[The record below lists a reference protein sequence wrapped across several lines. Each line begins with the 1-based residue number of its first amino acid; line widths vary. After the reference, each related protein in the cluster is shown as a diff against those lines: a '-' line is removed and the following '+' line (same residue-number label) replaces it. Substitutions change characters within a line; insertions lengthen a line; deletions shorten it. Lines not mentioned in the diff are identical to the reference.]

1 MLTAYIFNLLVTD
14 RSFLMIKFNLVK
26 RSLDIEVVCMKSYVP
41 IISLILFLCGQS
53 YAQWERTNFPDTV
66 KINSLVII
74 GSNIF
79 AGTNG
84 AGIFV
89 STDNG
94 DTWNEKN
101 EGLQS
106 KIIHTIFINGTT
118 IFAGTE
124 TGASVSINN
133 GLSWNTINSGLPG
146 LGVWSFAVSSNASGD
161 TILFAGVW
169 NGIYTSTDNG
179 INWEAT
185 GLSNT
190 TMPVNSIVTDKDL
203 VIATSSFGGLFQSQ
217 DYGLTWKDISII
229 DNTTYIDKIIPVI
242 SLIKFSDQII
252 AGTIYGYFYHWNG
265 MGDFYSYSSI
275 SKLTLTISSFA
286 IRNDT
291 WFAGDLNG
299 YLYIYNSPLGWVPQ
313 SSVWLAHPIYSLA
326 LNDSYLFAGTNNGVW
341 RLWYPDT
348 TLSVNNFK
356 EVPGGFVLEQNYPN
370 PFNPVTTISYTLPV
384 DEKVLIKV
392 YDVLGKEV
400 AELVNEFKT
409 AGKHSIQFNGSNL
422 SSGVYFYSIIAGSYH
437 QTKKLI
443 LAK

>member
-1 MLTAYIFNLLVTD
+1 
-14 RSFLMIKFNLVK
+14 MIIIKSNLVK
-26 RSLDIEVVCMKSYVP
+26 RSLDIEVVCMKSYIP

-66 KINSLVII
+66 KINSLVVID
-74 GSNIF
+74 SNIF

-84 AGIFV
+84 AGILE
-89 STDNG
+89 STDKGEN
-94 DTWNEKN
+94 WNEKN

-124 TGASVSINN
+124 TGASVSTNN

-169 NGIYTSTDNG
+169 NGVYSSTDNG
-179 INWEAT
+179 INWGAT
-185 GLSNT
+185 SLSNT
-190 TMPVNSIVTDKDL
+190 TMPVNSIVADQDL
-203 VIATSSFGGLFQSQ
+203 VFATSLFGGLFQSQ
-217 DYGLTWKDISII
+217 DYGLTWKDISFLYAGETSAEMI
-229 DNTTYIDKIIPVI
+229 TPVT
-242 SLIKFSDQII
+242 SLTKYGDAII
-252 AGTIYGYFYHWNG
+252 AGTYNGYFYYWDGTH
-265 MGDFYSYSSI
+265 FSI
-275 SKLTLTISSFA
+275 YPNNYKIGTPILSFA
-286 IRNDT
+286 SRNDIR
-291 WFAGDLNG
+291 FAGDFSG
-299 YLYIYNSPLGWVPQ
+299 YFYVYNSGQKIWEPQ
-313 SSVWLAHPIYSLA
+313 KSVWLPHIIYSLA

-341 RLWYPDT
+341 RLWYPETITGID
-348 TLSVNNFK
+348 NFQK
-356 EVPGGFVLEQNYPN
+356 APNGFSLEQNYPN
-370 PFNPVTTISYTLPV
+370 PFNPVTTISYSLPV

-400 AELVNEFKT
+400 AEIVNEFKA
-409 AGKHSIQFNGSNL
+409 AGKHSIQFDGSNL
-422 SSGVYFYSIIAGSYH
+422 SSGVYFYSITAGSYY